1 MNERISLSS
10 VNIEVLLK
18 LKQGRDE
25 VKPEAVVTEYSDAL
39 VIPEAI
45 VSELNLKIRELGNE
59 KITGKDSSEGA
70 AREWSTVVIVIVIFI
85 S

>member
-59 KITGKDSSEGA
+59 KITGKYFKRRSEHANGA
-70 AREWSTVVIVIVIFI
+70 L
-85 S
+85 

>member
-45 VSELNLKIRELGNE
+45 GKAKKNIFFLFSNL
-59 KITGKDSSEGA
+59 
-70 AREWSTVVIVIVIFI
+70 ST
-85 S
+85 